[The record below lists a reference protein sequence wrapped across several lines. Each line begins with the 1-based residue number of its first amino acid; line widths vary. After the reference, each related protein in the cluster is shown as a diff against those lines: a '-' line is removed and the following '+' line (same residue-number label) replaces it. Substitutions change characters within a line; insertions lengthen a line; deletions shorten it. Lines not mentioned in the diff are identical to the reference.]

1 MDMKIISRVAV
12 SAALLA
18 GAALAQ
24 SELHGI
30 LIDAGCRD
38 RSAVNLAQP
47 AERFSASVPVQ
58 MPAAV
63 HGITVDAK
71 TAEGERADV
80 VMHQVP
86 DLATRQP
93 DPTCAITG
101 GTRGYAVLLENGKL
115 LDLDEG
121 GNTFASEAVFA
132 TKQGRDLL
140 NGRAYGFKPH
150 VTIQGRIAGA
160 KLLATSVHCTP

>member
-1 MDMKIISRVAV
+1 MKIISRVAL

-47 AERFSASVPVQ
+47 AERFSAAVPVQ
-58 MPAAV
+58 PPASA
-63 HGITVDAK
+63 HGITVDAN
-71 TAEGERADV
+71 TADRERADV
-80 VMHQVP
+80 VMHQAP

-101 GTRGYAVLLENGKL
+101 GTRGYAVLLDNGKL
-115 LDLDEG
+115 VDLDEG

-140 NGRAYGFKPH
+140 NGKAYGFKPR
-150 VTIQGRIAGA
+150 VTIHGRIAGA
-160 KLLATSVHCTP
+160 KLLATSVTCTP